1 MKKYGLEERTLEFS
15 KKLLMLVKSIPRSI
29 DNYPL
34 IKQVTKSG
42 TSIGANYMEA
52 NGAESKNDFKH
63 KIRISLKEA
72 RETKYWIKLLLSTN
86 PEKANE
92 LEALLKES
100 HELTLIFAKIIIT
113 CNTKNT

>member
-15 KKLLMLVKSIPRSI
+15 QKLLRLIKSIPKTTE
-29 DNYPL
+29 NYQL
-34 IKQVTKSG
+34 IQQVAKSG

-72 RETKYWIKLLLSTN
+72 RETKYWLKLLLSTN
-86 PEKANE
+86 AEKLMN
-92 LEALLKES
+92 
-100 HELTLIFAKIIIT
+100 
-113 CNTKNT
+113 